1 MTTGVSGGVRQR
13 RRRRRALW
21 KTPAVRRTEIQ
32 AIQGLGGA
40 HPVGPAVVVWG
51 EAGHSHRFESAF
63 GACLLSGADQVEPL
77 RKEMRRESAAAA
89 GADATP
95 RPPTPEEIVAL
106 MDEAAAKAGKP
117 EKRTEAGGIIHVAS
131 FWLLWGGV
139 FAAIAAIVYVI
150 LSAGDA
156 GGAGIILAGGLALL
170 IAVFLT
176 GAAMKMLSPV
186 LVAGVMLRRAAGKK
200 PAEAVEL
207 AGAEIL
213 GALGL
218 AERVL
223 DADIDAR
230 LVARRDGVV
239 TYANRAY
246 FQLAKAAGV
255 MGPAGLPPR
264 IDRLFAQQGAEATKV
279 FRLCKAAKSAEAGE
293 EIIYQTMGLAGGGER
308 RRFEV
313 SVRPI
318 RGADEHV
325 VWRLRELPVEEAEHD
340 SLAAAYADFPRPVF
354 ALEKSGQIAWANA
367 AAREK
372 LGAARGDL
380 RAIDD
385 IVLGETRELVS
396 ALWRIDREPA
406 EAQVRRRNAEPA
418 AATFTAFRRAGV
430 GEGFACV
437 EMTIDESADEV
448 EDVALSGDISES
460 PFGVAIVEGEINRDG
475 RIVEANKAFADAF
488 GAHKKNAPLAKSVS
502 QATLEELA
510 EEIRRKTRAGGAP
523 KDVEA
528 TVGTGAAARTF
539 ALFARPVRRKR
550 GAYGVRRTLL
560 YTVDVTDRKQMEEEY
575 AQDQKLRGIG
585 ELASKVAHD
594 FNNYLQVVIGHCER
608 LMLKHPAGD
617 PAYPDLVQIRENA
630 QRAANTTKQLL
641 AFSRKQTLK
650 KEVLSITEIL
660 RDFSRFLTRSIGEKV
675 KLDLINGRAL
685 PSVKV
690 DRHQLE
696 TAVMNLAVNARDAM
710 APGGGVLT
718 IRTQHIPAAEAKARG
733 VAGLLDQDYVLIE
746 VADSGPGVPA
756 EIADKIF
763 DPFFTTKDSGKGTGL
778 GLSTVYGIVRQL
790 DGVIALNSAPGK
802 GAAFEIYLPAY
813 EAEEPQAKA
822 PASAAAPQSQD
833 LTGAGRILIVEDED
847 PVRNFVVATLSDCGY
862 EVSEAADAEEALEM
876 IEEDGDFDLILSDV
890 MMPDIDG
897 PTMIQQAREKLGL
910 KSKVIFMS
918 AYAEAAVRE
927 QLDLIEGAGYIQKPF
942 TLQGVA
948 ERVKQAL
955 YPPAE

>member
-1 MTTGVSGGVRQR
+1 M
-13 RRRRRALW
+13 
-21 KTPAVRRTEIQ
+21 
-32 AIQGLGGA
+32 
-40 HPVGPAVVVWG
+40 
-51 EAGHSHRFESAF
+51 
-63 GACLLSGADQVEPL
+63 SGADNVKTL
-77 RKEMRRESAAAA
+77 REELLDQTGDGSDGPRPHTREEIIALMDAAAA
-89 GADATP
+89 KSGGEAQVKPDKDDGGL
-95 RPPTPEEIVAL
+95 IN
-106 MDEAAAKAGKP
+106 AAA
-117 EKRTEAGGIIHVAS
+117 
-131 FWLLWGGV
+131 FWLLWAGV
-139 FAAIAAIVYVI
+139 FTAIAAIVYVVI
-150 LSAGDA
+150 SARDS

-176 GAAMKMLSPV
+176 GAAMKMFSPV
-186 LVAGVMLRRAAGKK
+186 LVAGVMLRRATGKK

-223 DADIDAR
+223 DADQDAR

-239 TYANRAY
+239 TYANRVY

-255 MGPAGLPPR
+255 MGPSGLPPR

-279 FRLCKAAKSAEAGE
+279 FRLCKAAKSAEAAE

-318 RGADEHV
+318 RGADDHV
-325 VWRLRELPVEEAEHD
+325 AWRLRELPVEEEVQD

-372 LGAARGDL
+372 LGAQRGQL
-380 RAIDD
+380 QAIDD
-385 IVLGETRELVS
+385 IVLGETSDLVS
-396 ALWRIDREPA
+396 GLWRIDREPIT
-406 EAQVRRRNAEPA
+406 AQVRRRNAEPA
-418 AATFTAFRRAGV
+418 EASFSAFRRGGI

-437 EMTIDESADEV
+437 EMSIDESADEV

-460 PFGVAIVEGEINRDG
+460 PFGVAIIEGEINRDG
-475 RIVEANKAFADAF
+475 RVVEANKAFADAF
-488 GAHKKNAPLAKSVS
+488 GAHKKNAPLVKSVA

-510 EEIRRKTRAGGAP
+510 EEIRRKTRAGGSP
-523 KDVEA
+523 KPIEA
-528 TVGTGAAARTF
+528 TVGAGAASRTY

-550 GAYGVRRTLL
+550 GSYGVRRTLL
-560 YTVDVTDRKQMEEEY
+560 YSVDVTDRKQMEEEY

-594 FNNYLQVVIGHCER
+594 FNNYLQVVIGHCDR

-617 PAYPDLVQIRENA
+617 PAYADLVQIQENA

-675 KLDLINGRAL
+675 KLELVNGRAL
-685 PSVKV
+685 PFVKV
-690 DRHQLE
+690 DRYQLE

-710 APGGGVLT
+710 GVGGGALT
-718 IRTQHIPAAEAKARG
+718 IRTQSVSAEEAKARNIP
-733 VAGLLDQDYVLIE
+733 GLLDQEYVLIE
-746 VADSGPGVPA
+746 VSDTGPGVPQ

-763 DPFFTTKDSGKGTGL
+763 DPFFTTKAMGKGTGL
-778 GLSTVYGIVRQL
+778 GLSTVYGIIRQL
-790 DGVIALNSAPGK
+790 DGVISLKSEEGK
-802 GAAFEIYLPAY
+802 GATFEIYLPAY
-813 EAEEPQAKA
+813 DAPEAVVETPKETKQTRAREP
-822 PASAAAPQSQD
+822 QD
-833 LTGAGRILIVEDED
+833 LTGAGRVLIVEDED
-847 PVRNFVVATLSDCGY
+847 PVRNFVVATLTDCGY
-862 EVSEAADAEEALEM
+862 EVSEAADAEEALELL
-876 IEEDGDFDLILSDV
+876 EEDMDFDLVVSDV

-897 PTMIQQAREKLGL
+897 PTMVKQARETLGL
-910 KSKVIFMS
+910 QSKIIFMS
-918 AYAEAAVRE
+918 AYAEAAVRD

-942 TLQGVA
+942 TLQGIA
-948 ERVKQAL
+948 STVKDTL

>member
-1 MTTGVSGGVRQR
+1 M
-13 RRRRRALW
+13 
-21 KTPAVRRTEIQ
+21 
-32 AIQGLGGA
+32 
-40 HPVGPAVVVWG
+40 
-51 EAGHSHRFESAF
+51 
-63 GACLLSGADQVEPL
+63 SGAEPA
-77 RKEMRRESAAAA
+77 KSSREE
-89 GADATP
+89 GPATP
-95 RPPTPEEIVAL
+95 RGQEAAAEAPRPPSREEIIAM

-117 EKRTEAGGIIHVAS
+117 VKEKAPGGGFFNAAT
-131 FWLLWGGV
+131 FWLLWAGV
-139 FAAIAAIVYVI
+139 FTAVAAIIYVI
-150 LSAGDA
+150 LSARDS

-176 GAAMKMLSPV
+176 GAAMKMFSPV
-186 LVAGVMLRRAAGKK
+186 LVAGVMLRRATGKK

-223 DADIDAR
+223 DSDQDAR

-246 FQLAKAAGV
+246 FHLARAAGV

-293 EIIYQTMGLAGGGER
+293 EIIYQTMGLEGGGER

-318 RGADEHV
+318 RGSDEHV
-325 VWRLRELPVEEAEHD
+325 TWRLRELPVDEKEHD
-340 SLAAAYADFPRPVF
+340 SLAAAYADFPQPVF

-367 AAREK
+367 AARDK
-372 LGAARGDL
+372 LGAKRGEL
-380 RAIDD
+380 QSIDD
-385 IVLGETRELVS
+385 IVLGETADIVS
-396 ALWRIDREPA
+396 GLWRIDRDPIS
-406 EAQVRRRNAEPA
+406 AQVRRQNAEPA
-418 AATFTAFRRAGV
+418 DASFVAFRRGGV

-437 EMTIDESADEV
+437 EMIIDEDGDEV

-475 RIVEANKAFADAF
+475 RVIEANKAFTDAF
-488 GAHKKNAPLAKSVS
+488 GAQKKNAPLVKSVT

-510 EEIRRKTRAGGAP
+510 DEIRRKTRAGGAP
-523 KDVEA
+523 KGIEA
-528 TVGTGAAARTF
+528 TVGSGVHARTY

-550 GAYGVRRTLL
+550 GSYGVRRTLL
-560 YTVDVTDRKQMEEEY
+560 YSVDVTDRKQMEEEY

-617 PAYPDLVQIRENA
+617 PAYADLIQIRENA

-660 RDFSRFLTRSIGEKV
+660 RDFSRFLTRTIGEKV
-675 KLDLINGRAL
+675 KLELINGRGL
-685 PSVKV
+685 PTVRV

-696 TAVMNLAVNARDAM
+696 TAIMNLAVNARDAM
-710 APGGGVLT
+710 GAKGGTLT
-718 IRTQHIPAAEAKARG
+718 IRTQCVTADEVKKRDVP
-733 VAGLLDQDYVLIE
+733 GLLDQDYVLIE
-746 VADSGPGVPA
+746 VSDSGPGIP
-756 EIADKIF
+756 EDIAGKVF
-763 DPFFTTKDSGKGTGL
+763 DPFFTTKDTGKGTGL

-790 DGVIALNSAPGK
+790 DGVITLKSGK
-802 GAAFEIYLPAY
+802 GATFDIYLPAY
-813 EAEEPQAKA
+813 DQEKPAEPEASKTAEEARPTR
-822 PASAAAPQSQD
+822 PAEPQD
-833 LTGAGRILIVEDED
+833 LTGAGRVLIVEDED
-847 PVRNFVVATLSDCGY
+847 PVRNFVVATLTDCGY
-862 EVSEAADAEEALEM
+862 EVAEAADAEEALELL
-876 IEEDGDFDLILSDV
+876 EEDMDFDLVISDV

-897 PTMIQQAREKLGL
+897 PSMVKQAREELGL

-918 AYAEAAVRE
+918 AYAEAAVRD
-927 QLDLIEGAGYIQKPF
+927 QLDLIDGAGYIQKPF
-942 TLQGVA
+942 TLQGIAA
-948 ERVKQAL
+948 EVKQAL
-955 YPPAE
+955 YSSAEDEG